1 MLPAQYR
8 WLDAEPGPRMIV
20 EALKEFGTLEAPGDA
35 DNPKIVGWQ
44 AELEAAGLGRV
55 YSGVYRHDA
64 IPWCGLFMA
73 VVAHRA
79 NIERRPERNP
89 PRLYLSALEWAS
101 FGASVPKGA
110 AALGDVLV
118 FKRPNRDVSRFGI
131 KSAGSREHPA
141 FRGGGH
147 VGLYVGHDA
156 SAFHV
161 LGGNQSD
168 RVSITRL
175 SRNRLVHSGR
185 LLPT

>member
-8 WLDAEPGPRMIV
+8 WLETEPGPRMIV

-44 AELEAAGLGRV
+44 AELEASGIGRNYAGL
-55 YSGVYRHDA
+55 YRHDA

-73 VVAHRA
+73 IVAHRA
-79 NIERRPERNP
+79 NAERRPERNP
-89 PRLYLSALEWAS
+89 PKLYLWALEWAS
-101 FGASVPKGA
+101 FGLPVPNGS

-118 FKRPNRDVSRFGI
+118 FKNS
-131 KSAGSREHPA
+131 
-141 FRGGGH
+141 GH

-156 SAFHV
+156 TAFHV

-168 RVSITRL
+168 RVTISRIAKQRL
-175 SRNRLVHSGR
+175 YAVRRPAYRVQPANVRPIPLAASGS
-185 LLPT
+185 LSASEK